1 MITRKLRDMRR
12 QLFALAA
19 TAVLAFAAVEN
30 EDQALRELE
39 KTADELSAALQQD
52 GASTPL
58 SIETYEAYENE

>member
-58 SIETYEAYENE
+58 SIETYEAYVNE